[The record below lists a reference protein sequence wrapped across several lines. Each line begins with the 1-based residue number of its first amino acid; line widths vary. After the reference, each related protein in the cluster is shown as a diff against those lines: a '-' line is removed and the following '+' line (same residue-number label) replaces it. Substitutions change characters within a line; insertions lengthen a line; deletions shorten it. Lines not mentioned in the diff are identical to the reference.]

1 MDFISI
7 KKKQKELIKN
17 TILNNIYNATFTT
30 NNDLKKGIKNYINKI
45 KLNKTDYTSIQKEII
60 NNLQIKNQNILNIVN
75 ILNAKFKNEQI
86 EYHINEEDPYIYI
99 NINNIQSYLINFD
112 EIEDTW
118 YLALINSENFEL
130 LKEIY
135 EGNLDVFLSFLEN
148 NFN

>member
-17 TILNNIYNATFTT
+17 TILNNIYNTTFTT

-130 LKEIY
+130 LKEIC